1 MVILMNKKLIIFLV
15 FVLLVIGI
23 GFFIFIKNK
32 NFSNNV
38 NDYQADKT
46 STAENST
53 SKQNDTAES
62 NQTTPNNAESNNA
75 QNNNDDNDTNQVNNN
90 SSSTTPPPQSTPQQ
104 PIESTLSTFSTK
116 IYSSDS
122 NRTKNMELT
131 ASALNG
137 TTVKNGETFSFCKT
151 VGPASSSKGYLKADI
166 YDNNGNKKKGYGGG
180 NCQISSTLYNAA
192 LAVQGI
198 TIVER
203 HPHSNKVPYVKKDMD
218 AAVAY
223 GSYDLKFTN
232 NTGNDIKILSSVG
245 SGLVNI
251 SINSIKY

>member
-1 MVILMNKKLIIFLV
+1 MNKKLIIFFV

-75 QNNNDDNDTNQVNNN
+75 QNNNNDTNQVNNN

>member
-1 MVILMNKKLIIFLV
+1 MVILMNKKLIIFFV

-75 QNNNDDNDTNQVNNN
+75 QNNNNDTNQVNNN